1 VRSAD
6 GRVTGVEAL
15 VRWTHPTRGTVPA
28 ISLVEVAEQCG
39 LISDMGAWVL
49 ERSCLDRGRWLHEHP
64 ESPLDLAV
72 NVSARQLSKPDFL
85 RTVASV
91 LDRTG
96 MDPTALVLEMT
107 ENIIIED
114 TERALTVLSD
124 LRDLGVRLALDDFGT
139 GYSSLSYLRR
149 LPIHIVKIDQSF
161 ISDIGHDPEGGA
173 IVAAVTELAHVLGL
187 AVTAEGVETRVQRD
201 EISAI
206 GCELAQGYYYAR
218 PMPASAIAAQLTA
231 VSQGHLRLPSPASQ
245 LVLGH

>member
-1 VRSAD
+1 
-6 GRVTGVEAL
+6 
-15 VRWTHPTRGTVPA
+15 
-28 ISLVEVAEQCG
+28 
-39 LISDMGAWVL
+39 
-49 ERSCLDRGRWLHEHP
+49 
-64 ESPLDLAV
+64 
-72 NVSARQLSKPDFL
+72 
-85 RTVASV
+85 
-91 LDRTG
+91 

-245 LVLGH
+245 LVMGH